1 MENEVLLNEKVFKQ
15 IIDEKLKEAMDI
27 RKLYEAKYPL
37 SGPFEAY
44 YFKAIRNFFES
55 SIAHRIMEINQ
66 DIIPKEIIKQM
77 SIGTR

>member
-15 IIDEKLKEAMDI
+15 IIDEKLKEAMNI

-44 YFKAIRNFFES
+44 YFKSIRDFFEN
-55 SIAHRIMEINQ
+55 SISHRVMDYKQ
-66 DIIPKEIIKQM
+66 DIAPKIYIKH
-77 SIGTR
+77 

>member
-15 IIDEKLKEAMDI
+15 IIDEKLKEAMNI

-44 YFKAIRNFFES
+44 YFKAIRDFFEN
-55 SIAHRIMEINQ
+55 SISHRVMDYKQ
-66 DIIPKEIIKQM
+66 DIAPKIYIKH
-77 SIGTR
+77 